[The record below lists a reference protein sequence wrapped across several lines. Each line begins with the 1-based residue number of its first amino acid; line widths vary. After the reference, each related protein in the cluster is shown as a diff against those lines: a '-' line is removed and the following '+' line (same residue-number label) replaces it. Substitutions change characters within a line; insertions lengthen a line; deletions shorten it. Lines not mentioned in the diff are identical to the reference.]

1 MTKQLTHTTKERSYI
16 DVAANIKID
25 MVELDSVKEKT
36 ILHVFEGN
44 KKFVLTISEFNFFV
58 VFELFFKYNYKKD
71 GGESIRLPVDE
82 AILHND
88 VTSDGKEYYIP
99 SDIQFIIEN
108 LFEDYVI
115 NAKQIKEDTGLT
127 PDMKKLC
134 LLNYQQSMIN
144 NPEVMT
150 FYQNNENDAWRS
162 QKKANRHELKQ
173 MLRIYNN
180 MSCKIFSIASK
191 LFDRIVSLSME
202 MDEKNRKPT
211 TKKV

>member
-36 ILHVFEGN
+36 VLHVFEGN

-88 VTSDGKEYYIP
+88 VTSDGEEYYVP
-99 SDIQFIIEN
+99 NGIQFIIEN

-115 NAKQIKEDTGLT
+115 NAKQIREDSGLT

-150 FYQNNENDAWRS
+150 FYQNNENVAWQS
-162 QKKANRHELKQ
+162 QKKANRHELKY

>member
-1 MTKQLTHTTKERSYI
+1 MNKSSTTNTKERSYI
-16 DVAANIKID
+16 DVAANIKTD
-25 MVELDSVKEKT
+25 MVELDNIKEKT

-82 AILHND
+82 SILHND
-88 VTSDGKEYYIP
+88 VTSDGEEYYVP
-99 SDIQFIIEN
+99 NDIQFIIEN

-127 PDMKKLC
+127 PDMQKLC
-134 LLNYQQSMIN
+134 LLNHQQSMIN

-162 QKKANRHELKQ
+162 QKKANRHELKH
-173 MLRIYNN
+173 MLRLYNN

-211 TKKV
+211 TKKD

>member
-1 MTKQLTHTTKERSYI
+1 MNKSSTTNTKERSYI
-16 DVAANIKID
+16 DVAANIKTD
-25 MVELDSVKEKT
+25 MVELDNIKEKT

-82 AILHND
+82 SILHND
-88 VTSDGKEYYIP
+88 VTSDGEEYYVP
-99 SDIQFIIEN
+99 NDIQFIIEN

-127 PDMKKLC
+127 PDMQKLC
-134 LLNYQQSMIN
+134 LLNHQQSMIN

-150 FYQNNENDAWRS
+150 FYQNNENEAWRS
-162 QKKANRHELKQ
+162 QKKANRHELKH
-173 MLRIYNN
+173 MLRLYNN

-211 TKKV
+211 TKKD